1 MRTVIILSLGILLLC
16 GVIIMA
22 QQQGKKSGSEC
33 TPSASQSNSA
43 GEEAAQFN
51 CLPDDIT
58 LQDVVTYSIIKPER
72 NETVRDKLSKL
83 KAKCENGKLVDE
95 HRKEIR
101 FFRLEC
107 WGNPPADYQERQQQ
121 QQDKLKELEKKYTV
135 IVMGCDP
142 HMQ

>member
-22 QQQGKKSGSEC
+22 QQQGKKAGSEC
-33 TPSASQSNSA
+33 TPSGSQSNSA

-58 LQDVVTYSIIKPER
+58 LQDIVTYSIKPER
-72 NETVRDKLSKL
+72 NETVRDKLLKL

-95 HRKEIR
+95 HSKEIR

-107 WGNPPADYQERQQQ
+107 WGNPPADYEERQQN

-135 IVMGCDP
+135 IVMGCDLR
-142 HMQ
+142 MQ